1 MFLHFKKVC
10 ETKWLMWSLSVI
22 GLIAVILAIFFA
34 GVAFGHQRAN
44 FKCNF
49 ADRYENMFF
58 GKNNNMMPGGNP
70 RDNVR
75 AFGATGKVLS
85 VASSTIVVEDISGV
99 EKVVS
104 IDSKTE
110 IKSAKDSI
118 LISDIKIGS
127 NVIVIG
133 QPSQDG
139 SINAKLI
146 RVTPEGFNNMGPR
159 GLEFRAPG
167 INATNT
173 INK

>member
-22 GLIAVILAIFFA
+22 GLIAVVLAIFFT
-34 GVAFGHQRAN
+34 GMAFGHERAN

-58 GKNNNMMPGGNP
+58 GKNSNMMPGGNP

-75 AFGATGKVLS
+75 AFGTTGKVIS
-85 VASSTIVVEDISGV
+85 VASSTLVVEDISGV
-99 EKVVS
+99 EKIVS

-110 IKSAKDSI
+110 IKSAKENI
-118 LISDIKIGS
+118 GIVGIKTGF
-127 NVIVIG
+127 NVVVIG
-133 QPSQDG
+133 EPSQDG
-139 SINAKLI
+139 SIIAKLI
-146 RVTPEGFNNMGPR
+146 RVTPEGFSNIGSRGGNFRGPI
-159 GLEFRAPG
+159 

-173 INK
+173 PNK